1 MSIEIIL
8 EDTRWTGL
16 ERTIERAVEATLTH
30 MELEP
35 SKWDIT
41 VLGCNDARITDLNG
55 DFREKNQP
63 TNVLSWPSQERGAD
77 LDGARPRPPEG
88 EPELGDIAISFETCE
103 SEANAGNISLQSHTT
118 HLVVH
123 GVLHLLGYDHVRDG
137 DADLMEALEIAILAK
152 LGVANPYVIE

>member
-8 EDTRWTGL
+8 EDTRWRGL
-16 ERTIERAVEATLTH
+16 ERTIEHAVEATLTH

-35 SKWDIT
+35 ANWDIT
-41 VLGCNDARITDLNG
+41 VLGCNDARITELNG
-55 DFREKNQP
+55 DFREKAKP
-63 TNVLSWPSQERGAD
+63 TNVLSWPNQERGAD
-77 LDGARPRPPEG
+77 VEGARPLPPEG
-88 EPELGDIAISFETCE
+88 DPELGDIAISFETCDT
-103 SEANAGNISLQSHTT
+103 EAKAGGISLKTHTT

-152 LGVANPYVIE
+152 LGVANPYIIG